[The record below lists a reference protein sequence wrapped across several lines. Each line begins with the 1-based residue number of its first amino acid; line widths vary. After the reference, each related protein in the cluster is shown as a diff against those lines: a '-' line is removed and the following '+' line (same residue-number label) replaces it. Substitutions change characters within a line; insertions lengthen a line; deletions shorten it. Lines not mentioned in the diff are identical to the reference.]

1 MYAQMIIIRPPIAQA
16 RMPSGRLP
24 PVAVRIFSALKN
36 TPLPMTMPMTSA
48 IAVGRPYFFFSS
60 LSINSFSS
68 FPQIFAAN
76 FTLKIAKSTAVRYIV
91 HDSGGNY
98 KERLCRACKI
108 ALPDGSG
115 RAMRWI

>member
-1 MYAQMIIIRPPIAQA
+1 MYAQMIMIRPPIAQA

-60 LSINSFSS
+60 LSINPFLLSPRF
-68 FPQIFAAN
+68 F
-76 FTLKIAKSTAVRYIV
+76 
-91 HDSGGNY
+91 
-98 KERLCRACKI
+98 CREFHA
-108 ALPDGSG
+108 
-115 RAMRWI
+115 

>member
-1 MYAQMIIIRPPIAQA
+1 MENMYAQMIMIRPPMAHA
-16 RMPSGRLP
+16 RIPSSRLP

-68 FPQIFAAN
+68 FPPDFLPPISR
-76 FTLKIAKSTAVRYIV
+76 LKSL
-91 HDSGGNY
+91 NQQ
-98 KERLCRACKI
+98 L
-108 ALPDGSG
+108 
-115 RAMRWI
+115 